1 MEAGVS
7 LACERSTSAAS
18 VDAGIIPLSGP
29 HSHTFWL
36 CPLLAAGL
44 RHITHAVG
52 FPGGSASK
60 ESACNVEELGLIP
73 RLGRSLEEN
82 MVTHSSVLAWKIPW
96 TEKSGRLQPTGS
108 QKSQTQLGD

>member
-73 RLGRSLEEN
+73 RLGRSWRREWLPTPIFLPGKSHGQRSL
-82 MVTHSSVLAWKIPW
+82 MGYSPW
-96 TEKSGRLQPTGS
+96 GHQESDTT
-108 QKSQTQLGD
+108 